1 MRALSF
7 TRRGDADARRHI
19 QSLGATAGAMAMTP
33 ELDRILRTAGETAD
47 DAIDLAETALALG
60 ASDMPD
66 LVIDPYRAHLARI
79 VDDVAAR
86 ATALETPDARS
97 SDPVRR
103 EAAITRAQ
111 AQALAEIIAGD
122 FGYDGDRATYDDMA
136 NANLVRVIDRKR
148 GLPVALGLIYIHAGR
163 ANGWA
168 VSGVNFPG
176 HFLVRLNGVVQGGPP
191 PVMIDP
197 FSGGQVLEEDAVLA
211 LLARVQGLD
220 EGEDPHMPASRAHA
234 GDTPSQADLDRALAP
249 VSARAVLLR
258 LQNNIYSRAT
268 QSRDQARASAILAR
282 MTAIAPRDP
291 VLWLERGQLDGD
303 MGSLISA
310 RRAYTRATE
319 LALAEGRT
327 QIAREA
333 RSRADRLRISLN

>member
-7 TRRGDADARRHI
+7 TRRGDAETRLSR
-19 QSLGATAGAMAMTP
+19 STAGHLAMTP
-33 ELDRILRTAGETAD
+33 DLDRILRAAGDAAD

-60 ASDMPD
+60 AADMPD
-66 LVIDPYRAHLARI
+66 LVLDTYRRHLARI
-79 VDDVAAR
+79 AADIGAR
-86 ATALETPDARS
+86 ALALDEPHKAHAGG
-97 SDPVRR
+97 DPVQR
-103 EAAITRAQ
+103 EAALTRAR
-111 AQALAEIIAGD
+111 AQALADVIAGD
-122 FGYDGDRATYDDMA
+122 FGYDGDRVTYDDMA

-163 ANGWA
+163 VNGWA

-197 FSGGQVLEEDAVLA
+197 FAGGRVLDEDAVTA
-211 LLARVQGLD
+211 LLARMQGLD
-220 EGEDPHMPASRAHA
+220 DEHDDAP
-234 GDTPSQADLDRALAP
+234 TQADINQAMAP

-258 LQNNIYSRAT
+258 LQNNIFSRAM
-268 QSRDQARASAILAR
+268 QARDTARASAILAR

-291 VLWLERGQLDGD
+291 TLWLERGQLDGD
-303 MGSLISA
+303 SGNLMSA
-310 RRAYTRATE
+310 RTAYARAAE
-319 LALAEGRT
+319 LALAEGRG

-333 RSRADRLRISLN
+333 KARADRLRMSLN